1 MSRDPLPGHRFS
13 SKMGQQNPPGI
24 WGLEVK
30 KVSPLLSFVFL
41 RANGNHVLQVAEV
54 ERALICREK
63 SREKKLPLDRHSEM
77 DEESTFWVCFYASPF
92 LACVSALDTQ

>member
-1 MSRDPLPGHRFS
+1 M
-13 SKMGQQNPPGI
+13 
-24 WGLEVK
+24 K
-30 KVSPLLSFVFL
+30 KVSLLLSFVFL